1 MDINRYERVFNNAY
15 RTAGTPDRSRS
26 FQGWKLRAHVTREAL
41 ETLWIEHCK
50 QVEAIRAEFQP
61 GPAQTRIAPIV
72 DDWNAVL
79 RIAKNR
85 VLDDLNDVMDA
96 KREQLR
102 KAQGAPSTE
111 MVNLLT
117 VLGMRSKV
125 SAVEIAE
132 AASKL
137 AGNIHA
143 LMVLRDIAEKNRVE
157 FPEVSVEK
165 LEKDLDAAEDFARSK
180 VESIGTPLND
190 LSYRDRLFWT
200 VRDGGEARYF
210 FQSLDTTGFTAVLAD
225 NVKEAKPT
233 HQRMTSPID
242 LRTFGHQNAV
252 RIFLRGDENIGLIA
266 AQFGVSTSAIAT
278 ANPGKD
284 LNRLRAEDSLIV
296 PGTYLVESNTRGSIV
311 QGQCIPVTFDSPAE

>member
-1 MDINRYERVFNNAY
+1 MDINKYERIFDAAY
-15 RTAGTPDRSRS
+15 RTAGTPDKAKTL
-26 FQGWKLRAHVTREAL
+26 QGWKLRAHVTREAL
-41 ETLWIEHCK
+41 ETLWAEHCK

-61 GPAQTRIAPIV
+61 GPAQTRIAPLV

-102 KAQGAPSTE
+102 KAQDAPSTE
-111 MVNLLT
+111 VINLLT

-125 SAVEIAE
+125 SAAEIAE
-132 AASKL
+132 AASKCS
-137 AGNIHA
+137 GNVHA
-143 LMVLRDIAEKNRVE
+143 LMVLRDLAEKNGVE
-157 FPEVSVEK
+157 FPDISVEK

-180 VESIGTPLND
+180 VESIGTPMSD
-190 LSYRDRLFWT
+190 LSYRDRLFWQ
-200 VRDGGEARYF
+200 VQDGGEAAF
-210 FQSLDTTGFTAVLAD
+210 FFKPLDSGFTAVLAD
-225 NVKEAKPT
+225 NVKEAQPT

-242 LRTFGHQNAV
+242 LRTFDHQNAV
-252 RIFLRGDENIGLIA
+252 RVFLRGDENVSLIA